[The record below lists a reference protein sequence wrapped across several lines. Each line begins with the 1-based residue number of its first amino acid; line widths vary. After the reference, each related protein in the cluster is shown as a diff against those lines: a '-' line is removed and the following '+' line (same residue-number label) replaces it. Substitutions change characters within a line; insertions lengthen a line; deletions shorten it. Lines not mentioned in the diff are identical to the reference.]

1 MPQFADDPRTELDR
15 KAEQLKWVAL
25 IETCGYGVLFFCF
38 AIWQNVPAT
47 KVTGFFH
54 GWIFIAYAVMVVW
67 IFPSIE
73 WAWWWPPVAL
83 LTGPIGGILLFE
95 KIRRD
100 GAPPRVTPLRWPWRA
115 KQVAEPPRE
124 RVA

>member
-1 MPQFADDPRTELDR
+1 MVEFADDPRSELDR
-15 KAEQLKWVAL
+15 KAGQLKWVAL
-25 IETCGYGVLFFCF
+25 IETFGYVVLFLCF
-38 AIWQNVPAT
+38 AVWQNDAAT

-73 WAWWWPPVAL
+73 WAWWWIPVAL
-83 LTGPIGGILLFE
+83 FTGPIGGVLLFE

-100 GAPPRVTPLRWPWRA
+100 GAPPRVTPLRR
-115 KQVAEPPRE
+115 PRS
-124 RVA
+124 AASGAGSQS